1 MNWEVPLFNL
11 TLDAA
16 EQEAVLAVM
25 KSGWLTQGE
34 RVADFERTFAER
46 LGSRFA
52 IAVSSCT
59 AGLHLVAHALGLGQS
74 DEVILP
80 SLSFVAAANVTV
92 ETGAT
97 PVFADVESFNRP
109 LLDPVDVERKITDRT
124 RAIIALHYAGHPC
137 DMTALCEV
145 AQCHNLH
152 IIEDCAHAP
161 LAEWDGRKVGTFGI
175 AGVFSF
181 FSNKNLATGE
191 GGMIVT
197 DDPALAQRLALLRSH
212 GMTHPTLDRHKGHA
226 FGYDVIEAGFN
237 YRMDEMRAAIGLV
250 QLNKLE
256 SNNERRAQCAA
267 RYCELLADLEWA
279 EVPFLRQKS
288 KGKRQKSKVESQKS
302 KVKSPKSKV
311 QGQRSVYHI
320 FPIILGDDAPS
331 RDRLMKALRDDR
343 IQTSI
348 HYRPIHDFTF
358 YRQRYPTPDARL
370 PITSALAPG
379 LLTLPLYPTL
389 TAEQQEKVVTSL
401 ARHKG

>member
-1 MNWEVPLFNL
+1 MHTVNWEVPLFDL
-11 TLDAA
+11 SLDAA
-16 EQEAVLAVM
+16 EQEAVLAVL

-34 RVADFERTFAER
+34 RVAEFEQAFAER
-46 LGSRFA
+46 MGSRFA
-52 IAVSSCT
+52 VAVSSCT
-59 AGLHLVAHALGLGQS
+59 AGLHLVVHALGLGRG

-92 ETGAT
+92 QTGAR
-97 PVFADVESFNRP
+97 PVFADIESFDRP
-109 LLDPVDVERKITDRT
+109 LLDPTDVERKITDRT
-124 RAIIALHYAGHPC
+124 RAIIVVHYAGHPC
-137 DMTALCEV
+137 NMTALCEV
-145 AQCHNLH
+145 ARRHNLD

-197 DDPALAQRLALLRSH
+197 DDPTLAQRLALLRSH

-226 FGYDVIEAGFN
+226 FAYDVSEPGFN

-256 SNNERRAQCAA
+256 LNNALRAQCAA
-267 RYCELLADLEWA
+267 RYCELLPDLKWIQI
-279 EVPFLRQKS
+279 PLLSQKA
-288 KGKRQKSKVESQKS
+288 KGKRQKS
-302 KVKSPKSKV
+302 
-311 QGQRSVYHI
+311 VYHI
-320 FPIILGDDAPS
+320 FPVILGDDAPP
-331 RDRLMKALRDDR
+331 RDRLMEALRNDR

-358 YRQRYPTPDARL
+358 YRQCYPTPDATL
-370 PITSALAPG
+370 PVTSALAPR

-389 TAEQQEKVVTSL
+389 TVEQQEKVVASL